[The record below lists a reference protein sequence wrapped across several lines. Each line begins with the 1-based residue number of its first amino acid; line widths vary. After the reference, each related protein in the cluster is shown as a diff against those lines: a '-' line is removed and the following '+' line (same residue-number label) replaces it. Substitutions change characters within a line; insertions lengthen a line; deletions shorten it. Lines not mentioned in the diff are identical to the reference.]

1 MTGQHRADGSLPTSR
16 ATFAATVPYRGRPV
30 LFSVGSLFSGIGGM
44 DLGLE
49 RAGMEVVWQC
59 EIDPY
64 RRRVLEK
71 HWPNAV
77 RYEDVRSIGS
87 DGFYHESYRQGRCGG
102 NPVAENVTEPYVGN
116 GREGQYVA
124 PRLDSVDLI
133 CGGFPCQ
140 DLSVA
145 GRRAGLSGSR
155 SGLFYEFARI
165 VGEVRPEWLLVENV
179 PGLLSSN
186 GGDDFRIVIDTFQGF
201 GYGLSW
207 RILDSRYFGVP
218 QRRRRVYIVGSLGD
232 LRSAAVL
239 FEPQSGGGDS
249 QAGRETGQEVAAPLG
264 ASTSSYSGRRNDLD
278 HESYIPEVTGSLD
291 STLGHHGWSIP
302 NQSFDQNFLQVV
314 ALQGA
319 GSTSQGSQGSGWKE
333 NESFTLNKTDVHG
346 VATASTVRRLT
357 PTECERLQA
366 LPDGWSDLGGTKDG
380 PRYAACG
387 DAVTST
393 VAEWIG
399 RRVIASPAPGQPSIV
414 SSPHPRRKGLPH
426 LIGDRAG
433 DGPRDGGG
441 VSPGQ
446 QPPPSLN
453 KEPADATN
461 VSRFFFPALSQAV
474 LADIFLRR
482 WSGPNGS
489 CLIGPTPE
497 EAGINNEMNLF
508 ASPRTGVLHLAP
520 VGSLA

>member
-1 MTGQHRADGSLPTSR
+1 MESGAR
-16 ATFAATVPYRGRPV
+16 VK
-30 LFSVGSLFSGIGGM
+30 VGSLFSGIGGI

-71 HWPNAV
+71 LWPNAV

-87 DGFYHESYRQGRCGG
+87 DGFYHESYRL
-102 NPVAENVTEPYVGN
+102 GN

-186 GGDDFRIVIDTFQGF
+186 GGDDFRIVIDTLQGF
-201 GYGLSW
+201 GYGVSW

-218 QRRRRVYIVGSLGD
+218 QRRRRIYIVGSLGD

-249 QAGRETGQEVAAPLG
+249 QAGREAGQSLTSVLRSGPPGTRRDDEAALVAYVTGILKGGRTGERGWDNSAESAGRLVTDAVSAIRESHPGEISTDDAVWALGGDTGQ
-264 ASTSSYSGRRNDLD
+264 GR
-278 HESYIPEVTGSLD
+278 G
-291 STLGHHGWSIP
+291 TLGI
-302 NQSFDQNFLQVV
+302 Q
-314 ALQGA
+314 
-319 GSTSQGSQGSGWKE
+319 
-333 NESFTLNKTDVHG
+333 ESS
-346 VATASTVRRLT
+346 AVRRLT

-366 LPDGWSDLGGTKDG
+366 LPDGWTDLGGTKDG

-387 DAVTST
+387 DAVT
-393 VAEWIG
+393 VNVLEWIG
-399 RRVIASPAPGQPSIV
+399 RRILMVNELIASLTGSQPSVV
-414 SSPHPRRKGLPH
+414 SSPHPRRKDATTL
-426 LIGDRAG
+426 RAAPGG
-433 DGPRDGGG
+433 DGLRT
-441 VSPGQ
+441 
-446 QPPPSLN
+446 
-453 KEPADATN
+453 KEPASARN
-461 VSRFFFPALSQAV
+461 ASR
-474 LADIFLRR
+474 
-482 WSGPNGS
+482 
-489 CLIGPTPE
+489 
-497 EAGINNEMNLF
+497 
-508 ASPRTGVLHLAP
+508 
-520 VGSLA
+520 